1 MNLMKIWNSQRLS
14 GPLMAQLLIRAG
26 EVEKVLEAS
35 SRGRMISEWAKKEDC
50 WNAVRKA
57 TFSSLCVDVPELQQ

>member
-1 MNLMKIWNSQRLS
+1 
-14 GPLMAQLLIRAG
+14 MAQLLIRAG
-26 EVEKVLEAS
+26 EVKKVLEVS